1 MPRWLTFAI
10 FFAIALLILGGIHF
24 YFYYRLVIVTN
35 LPLPWRTAA
44 KVLFIA
50 LPLSFP
56 LSFFIARVMDVS
68 FAKCLLYPI
77 YIWLGVMLMLFFLLL
92 AIDFVQGAAWLGAR
106 MAGHK
111 HLIDDPGRR
120 LFLARVIAGGATA
133 TVLSAAGYALWH
145 GLGRLAVKRVDVVLP
160 KLPAEMDGFTIAQL
174 TDLHLGSMR
183 SGDWFRRVVERTN
196 SLKPDLI
203 AITGDLADATAD
215 RLAGGDVVG
224 ELKAPHGVFFVTGNH
239 EYYFDLHGG
248 RAMKTKPLHFILT
261 SIVLGLFLV
270 FAHSCDGS
278 GDNGE
283 ENGYLAPVV
292 SLDTSGEGTNLSIV
306 LTTDQAVRDAYV
318 SFLNGDAGPNPVD
331 VVASSQG
338 ETLELIFPHV
348 ENRTTTTYLGD
359 EHEGVVYFHHYLYLD
374 GGLVTRENTVNEYI
388 GDVTFNQIPQ
398 DMNERASVT
407 FSYHRAG
414 STEKLFDRTIEG
426 DVGFEI

>member
-239 EYYFDLHGG
+239 EYYFDLHGWLEKLGELGVRVLRNERVPIHRGGAVFDLAGVDDHEG
-248 RAMKTKPLHFILT
+248 RRIAPGHGADIPKAMK
-261 SIVLGLFLV
+261 G
-270 FAHSCDGS
+270 
-278 GDNGE
+278 
-283 ENGYLAPVV
+283 
-292 SLDTSGEGTNLSIV
+292 
-306 LTTDQAVRDAYV
+306 RDP
-318 SFLNGDAGPNPVD
+318 G
-331 VVASSQG
+331 
-338 ETLELIFPHV
+338 
-348 ENRTTTTYLGD
+348 
-359 EHEGVVYFHHYLYLD
+359 
-374 GGLVTRENTVNEYI
+374 
-388 GDVTFNQIPQ
+388 
-398 DMNERASVT
+398 RASVLMA
-407 FSYHRAG
+407 HQPRAVQEASEHGVGLVLSGHTHGGQIWPWKYMVYLQQPYVSGLHDHDGTQIYVSNGTGFWGPPMRLG
-414 STEKLFDRTIEG
+414 STAEITLITLRSPGRRND
-426 DVGFEI
+426 DVNIFQDMC